1 MSHRVKRTALAR
13 RTPLRP
19 RKPMRRQSARKRA
32 ERGPRARCVA
42 AVRAR
47 SGGLCEGRV
56 PGVCTGTATDV
67 HEVVSRA
74 RGGSVTDMANCVH
87 LCRDCHS
94 WAHNHPAIAAT
105 LGLLKRRSEAA

>member
-87 LCRDCHS
+87 LCSQCHR
-94 WAHNHPAIAAT
+94 HVHTHPLESYAN
-105 LGLLKRRSEAA
+105 GLLKRRAS

>member
-1 MSHRVKRTALAR
+1 
-13 RTPLRP
+13 
-19 RKPMRRQSARKRA
+19 MRRQSARKRA

-56 PGVCTGTATDV
+56 PGVCTVTATDV
-67 HEVVSRA
+67 HEVLSRA
-74 RGGSVTDMANCVH
+74 QGGSITDPANCLH
-87 LCRDCHS
+87 LCRDCHVF
-94 WAHNHPAIAAT
+94 AHNHPAKAYA